1 MSGALC
7 VLTGASGGIGQAF
20 AKMLHDQGW
29 SLLLVGRNKQALEAL
44 NKTLPN
50 SEVFI
55 GDLTD
60 EATRVNLAIKANQLG
75 GTKLLVNN
83 AGINVVQG
91 LKQTSCDQ
99 IDSVLS
105 TNLLVP
111 IKLCQLFLQQLEN
124 SKGIIVNVGS
134 SLGSIGY
141 PYHTLY
147 CASKFGLRGFTEA
160 LSRELNGSGVNVTYL
175 APRATDTSINNDQ
188 TRAMNK
194 ALGNKMDTPERVAKE
209 LLTLINSSKKRRF
222 IGFPEKL
229 FVRINGAFPSIVDGA
244 IGKQLS
250 IIKRFLS

>member
-60 EATRVNLAIKANQLG
+60 EATRVNLAVKANQLG
-75 GTKLLVNN
+75 GTKLLINN

-91 LKQTSCDQ
+91 LKQTSSDH

-111 IKLCQLFLQQLEN
+111 IKLCQLFLQQLES

-229 FVRINGAFPSIVDGA
+229 FVRINGAFPGIVDGA

>member
-75 GTKLLVNN
+75 GTKLLINN

-91 LKQTSCDQ
+91 LKQTSSDH

-111 IKLCQLFLQQLEN
+111 IKLCQLFLQQLES

-194 ALGNKMDTPERVAKE
+194 ALGNRMDTPERVAKE

-229 FVRINGAFPSIVDGA
+229 FVRINGAFPGIVDGA

>member
-60 EATRVNLAIKANQLG
+60 EATRVNLAVKANQLG
-75 GTKLLVNN
+75 GTKLLINN

-91 LKQTSCDQ
+91 LKQTSSDH

-111 IKLCQLFLQQLEN
+111 IKLCQLFLQQLES

-194 ALGNKMDTPERVAKE
+194 ALGNRMDTPERVAKE

-229 FVRINGAFPSIVDGA
+229 FVRINGAFPGIVDGA

>member
-75 GTKLLVNN
+75 GTKLLINN

-91 LKQTSCDQ
+91 LKQTSSDH

-111 IKLCQLFLQQLEN
+111 IKLCQLFLQQLES

-229 FVRINGAFPSIVDGA
+229 FVRINGAFPGIVDGA